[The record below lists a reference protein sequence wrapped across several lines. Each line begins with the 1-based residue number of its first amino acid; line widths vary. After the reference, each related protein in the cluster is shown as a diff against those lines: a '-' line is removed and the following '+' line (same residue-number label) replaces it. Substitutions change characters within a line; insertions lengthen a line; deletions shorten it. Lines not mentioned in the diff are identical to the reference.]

1 MATKKK
7 IAGETEKAEATE
19 IVPVN
24 PLELKVTKNVVGVL
38 ETNIGQLEAYVT
50 AKLAEYDPESYF
62 GDADMA
68 KKDRA
73 ELNNSKKVLSQAR
86 IQLMKEL
93 MKPYSDFETRCKNLE
108 KMIDSASGKLDEIV
122 KAKEEQEKTAKRIRI
137 TEIWNS
143 RNFTLIPLDRV
154 FNPKWL
160 NKTCK
165 ESDIIAEIDV
175 GIARIYDD
183 LKKIEKYAEPCDADT
198 IKSHYLDCLDIGDAL
213 DYGEQLAKNRK
224 IVQQEAA
231 EREQREHNAEV
242 ERQRKEE
249 YWENVNKEKNDN
261 LSDLASAALE
271 IPEEPKPK
279 QPMYKEYTVT
289 ISATEEQISHLKSAM
304 TALGITY
311 KGFVELTF

>member
-1 MATKKK
+1 MAKKK
-7 IAGETEKAEATE
+7 MSDEKETATD
-19 IVPVN
+19 IVPLN
-24 PLELKVTKNVVGVL
+24 PLELKVTKNVVGIL
-38 ETNIGQLEAYVT
+38 ETNIEQLEAYVT
-50 AKLAEYDPESYF
+50 KKLEEYSPESYF

-86 IQLMKEL
+86 ITLMRDL

-108 KMIDSASGKLDEIV
+108 KMIEGASGKLDEIV
-122 KAKEEQEKTAKRIRI
+122 KAKEEEEKTRKKIRI

-160 NKTCK
+160 NKTTK
-165 ESDIIAEIDV
+165 ESEIIEAIDG

-198 IKSHYLDCLDIGDAL
+198 VKAYYLDCLDIGDSL

-224 IVQQEAA
+224 IVQKEAA
-231 EREQREHNAEV
+231 EREEREHSAGV
-242 ERQRKEE
+242 ERQRKDE
-249 YWENVNKEKNDN
+249 YWDNVNREHDES
-261 LSDLASAALE
+261 LADLASDALDL
-271 IPEEPKPK
+271 PKESEQK
-279 QPMYKEYTVT
+279 KTVYKEYTVT
-289 ISATEEQISHLKSAM
+289 ISATEEQLNRLKSAM
-304 TALGITY
+304 TALGVTY
-311 KGFVELTF
+311 KDFVELTF

>member
-1 MATKKK
+1 MAKKK
-7 IAGETEKAEATE
+7 IAEEKETATE
-19 IVPVN
+19 IAPLN
-24 PLELKVTKNVVGVL
+24 PLELRVTKNVVGVL
-38 ETNIGQLEAYVT
+38 ETNIEQLEAYVT
-50 AKLAEYDPESYF
+50 AKLEEYKPETYF

-68 KKDRA
+68 RKDRA

-86 IQLMKEL
+86 IQLMREL

-108 KMIDSASGKLDEIV
+108 KMIDTASGKLDDIV
-122 KAKEEQEKTAKRIRI
+122 KTKEEEEKTAKKIRI

-143 RNFTLIPLDRV
+143 RNFTLFPMERI

-165 ESDIIAEIDV
+165 ESDIITEIDA
-175 GIARIYDD
+175 GIARVYDD
-183 LKKIEKYAEPCDADT
+183 LKKIEKYAEPCDVDT
-198 IKSHYLDCLDIGDAL
+198 VKSYYLDCLDIGQSL

-231 EREQREHNAEV
+231 EREKREHEAVV
-242 ERQRKEE
+242 EQQRKAE
-249 YWENVNKEKNDN
+249 YNENINREHDNDIA
-261 LSDLASAALE
+261 SMASAALD
-271 IPEEPKPK
+271 IVEPKK
-279 QPMYKEYTVT
+279 ESMYKEYTVT
-289 ISATEEQISHLKSAM
+289 ISATEEQINHLKSAM